1 MKHGKEVGT
10 RVNHLVIVDTVRCS
24 GQRIF
29 YHCRCDCGRGK
40 MLTPRQLTRKPWSC
54 GCKECG
60 HKPGARESYVDG
72 TSLNAIK
79 RSRKPNSNNT
89 SGCRGVTWSKE
100 KGKWLAQ
107 LCFKGRCIHSGLLQR
122 QGQSHRGQGSGG
134 EEILLSRDKEE
145 RLCRT
150 LRKWPGQ
157 TPWTSPGCDSAM
169 PK

>member
-10 RVNHLVIVDTVRCS
+10 RINHLVIVDTVRCS

-29 YHCRCDCGRGK
+29 YRCRCDCGREK

-60 HKPGARESYVDG
+60 HKPGVRESYVDG

-79 RSRKPNSNNT
+79 KSRKPNSNNT

-107 LCFKGRCIHSGLLQR
+107 LCFRGRCIHLGCFKDKAKAIEAR
-122 QGQSHRGQGSGG
+122 EAG
-134 EEILLSRDKEE
+134 ERKYFYPEIRKSAYAE
-145 RLCRT
+145 R
-150 LRKWPGQ
+150 
-157 TPWTSPGCDSAM
+157 
-169 PK
+169 